1 MRNRPQVRY
10 AKAAASLAIASAI
23 LIFAGLTG
31 GFSPASAVATA
42 PPLGNAET
50 YSVLG
55 GASVTNTG
63 PSVLSGDLGVSPG
76 TSITGFPPGTGYR
89 RDTAP
94 RPTRG
99 SPGPADSDHRLRQSR
114 WPGTDID
121 LTSPGPRR
129 PDLDPWCL
137 QTRERRSLELTGTL
151 TLDAQGDPDAVL
163 IFQIG
168 STLITAS
175 NSSVSLI
182 NGADPCNVFWQVGSS
197 ATLGSDTD
205 FVGTIMALASIST
218 VNTGADIDRTAVGT
232 QRLRHAQHNDITTTS
247 CADGGVGDD
256 GPGDDGPGDDGP
268 GDDGAD
274 DGPGDDGADDGPGD
288 DGADDGP
295 GDDGADDGPGDDGAD
310 DGPGDDG
317 ADDGPGDD
325 GGDDG
330 PGDDGGDDGPGDD
343 GGDDEGDDGGD
354 DDGDDNGDGSDSS
367 KEGDSVPK
375 GNPRTGMGG
384 TASDTDPTSVLLLT
398 MGGLAGSGAVLC
410 AAAGLRPTT
419 RGRH

>member
-63 PSVLSGDLGVSPG
+63 NSDLSGDLGVSPG
-76 TSITGFPPGTGYR
+76 TSITGFPPGEYG
-89 RDTAP
+89 
-94 RPTRG
+94 
-99 SPGPADSDHRLRQSR
+99 
-114 WPGTDID
+114 GTLHQTDAHAAQAQQD
-121 LTSPGPRR
+121 LTTAYDNAAGQAPDVVLASPELGGRTLTPGVYKN
-129 PDLDPWCL
+129 PTNVDSM
-137 QTRERRSLELTGTL
+137 QLTGTL
-151 TLDAQGDPDAVL
+151 TLDAQGNPDAVW
-163 IFQIG
+163 IFQIK
-168 STLITAS
+168 STLTTAS

-218 VNTGADIDRTAVGT
+218 VTGTDVIGRLLARTGSVTLQNTDV
-232 QRLRHAQHNDITTTS
+232 TTTS